1 MDRYDELIEEL
12 EETDVMTYKP
22 VRMMNRPSLISINS
36 SNGETEASITTG
48 YYNFKVDLP
57 LPALDVDSLQ
67 LLSTNIPQ
75 ANANIPDT
83 ACVFW
88 YYRLSEYSGKT
99 PNINNL
105 FCVRLLPSSYNPEF
119 IINNTNYGINRTF
132 KSYKDAATELAKIT
146 TTDLGWVNN
155 QSQTFGVDPYAY
167 IPFLAND
174 ISLTYN
180 SAVNK
185 FQMTGT
191 QATIQPAFIVWDSGR
206 DYNTG
211 DIVSYN
217 GRAYISLQDG
227 NGDNQ
232 PDISSASWKWQ
243 PQQEVMAQ
251 WSAAAFYQVGMYV
264 AFEGSIFKCGFAN
277 QGLYPPLF
285 ASNWNSGITYY
296 KNAVVNVIGVGSF
309 CALTTNTNNPPAL
322 STLAWRVCEWSSATA
337 YLMGFICQTGGTYYT
352 CIKDVGPSITNPSLD
367 PSHWSAVSGV
377 WNLVPESDFTWYRYL
392 PTGFSDPNVA
402 LAQGEFFYESWNTL
416 TLYNAGTKVLVNGVP
431 YIANYQNVGQ
441 NPTTSSAWTLS
452 SGMNN
457 VRQMGL
463 AWYSKKYDMTANYI
477 YYPFPEN
484 VGGQPFNSNP
494 KRLLNTILGFTW
506 NGLFTP
512 STLSNIPAY
521 NSYVWIPA
529 ASVSLYNKLRP
540 VPAYV
545 LPPTWSPDLSYPN
558 TYLVTY
564 LGVVYQSIQSANIN
578 HIPTATLGVWWNVYV
593 GGLLSLSDTASTTQ
607 IYTAEGYCNLVYS
620 SIISIYTN
628 IVGTSTVDTQRTTNL
643 LALVS
648 MNCGNLG
655 VSFWNNFIDNP
666 LTKVM
671 GDIRSIYIEFR
682 DEFGEPYFLTNN
694 AVSTLVFKVAYKD

>member
-36 SNGETEASITTG
+36 SNGETEGSITTG
-48 YYNFKVDLP
+48 YFSFTVDLP

-105 FCVRLLPSSYNPEF
+105 FCVRLLPSFYNPEF
-119 IINNTNYGINRTF
+119 IINNANYGINRTF

-155 QSQTFGVDPYAY
+155 QSQVFGVDPYAY

-232 PDISSASWKWQ
+232 PDISPASWKWQ
-243 PQQEVMAQ
+243 PQQEVMEQ

-277 QGLYPPLF
+277 QGLYPPSF

-337 YLMGFICQTGGTYYT
+337 YLTGFICQTGGTYYT

-402 LAQGEFFYESWNTL
+402 LAQGDMFYESWNTL

-431 YIANYQNVGQ
+431 YIANYQNMGQ

-484 VGGQPFNSNP
+484 VGGQPFNPNP

-529 ASVSLYNKLRP
+529 SSVSVYNKLRP

-545 LPPTWSPDLSYPN
+545 LPPTWNPDLSYPN

-578 HIPTATLGVWWNVYV
+578 HIPTATLGIWWNVYV